1 MQKIRRHLLFYGN
14 VQGVG
19 FRFRACYSA
28 KNLGVTGWVR
38 NLDDGSVE
46 MEAEGYPRDIDA
58 LVQSLEENRWCFIE
72 RLECTEIPV
81 LNDYNFEILG

>member
-1 MQKIRRHLLFYGN
+1 MQKIRRHLIFYGN

-19 FRFRACYSA
+19 FRYRACYSA

-46 MEAEGYPRDIDA
+46 MEAEGYPQDIDA
-58 LVQSLEENRWCFIE
+58 LLQSLEENRWCFIE
-72 RLECTEIPV
+72 RFECKEIPV
-81 LNDYNFEILG
+81 LGDYGFEILG